1 MILYIVADFFKTDLV
16 NLECLSTNLPKLCMD
31 GSGHKNDL
39 KTKTEKKNWQL
50 KLKGLKVLWQSRDNL
65 AASAFLH
72 LALSKGV
79 KNRTWGCLKNIHI
92 PAYSI
97 NSGDYLSC
105 THTTKLSDVDFWPGF
120 KCGEH
125 VRALEPPK
133 VSTLT
138 AAAREGCFFFF
149 RFFRIQCELRT
160 ECLRSKSK
168 HSLCFFRR
176 WDKVN
181 STRY

>member
-1 MILYIVADFFKTDLV
+1 
-16 NLECLSTNLPKLCMD
+16 MD

-39 KTKTEKKNWQL
+39 QTKTEKKIDSW
-50 KLKGLKVLWQSRDNL
+50 KLKGLKVLRQSRDNL
-65 AASAFLH
+65 AESAFLH
-72 LALSKGV
+72 FALSNGV

-149 RFFRIQCELRT
+149 AYNVNCEQSAYGASQNTLSAFFADGI
-160 ECLRSKSK
+160 KSTAQDI
-168 HSLCFFRR
+168 SGWWGRA
-176 WDKVN
+176 
-181 STRY
+181 